1 MCSHF
6 CAAQEFLWA
15 NGIGSKGTDIVH
27 SVFPID
33 NGYVM
38 PVTYRDSFYAL
49 GNWNY
54 SLNSL
59 NSMYLSFYTNTGK
72 LRKLVKTENDSINL
86 SSFNSIE
93 NGIISAAGSSIIEG
107 CFFNGEFYNPAK
119 KQYVLELDTFGKIS
133 FNLEIQCKA
142 GGVLIEPRCG
152 VSCNRRIK
160 NRKILALNIHNTSA
174 FSKTYYFNK
183 KDSII
188 LTPKEYCVL
197 FILEDINNKIISLKK
212 LIAPIS
218 TGGIAK
224 LGNKY
229 LVQSFINF
237 PKDSFKFNGNS
248 YLYESMNNC
257 LILELD
263 SMMNLKKIQRQVGEE
278 HSFGNGFISI
288 STMDT
293 TNYLTANLA
302 YVNKSEVKKIFIL
315 GDSIE
320 LFRTTNTIIN
330 LQKSERLT
338 TKLIRLK
345 DKNLSSN
352 LAVQGLSCVSS
363 KEFCVITGQIGGE
376 CIVFPDSIIVHSNS
390 NDGNFFMMKMDTFG
404 NILWYYVFGKKGT
417 SEYAANAII
426 EDDGVV
432 VSGTFDSTTTLGN
445 YTLTS
450 NGGTDAL
457 LFKITDNSIYR
468 GNIKKGPYCAGDSI
482 EVPYRA
488 YGKYADTN
496 TFFAELSDENGNFYG
511 TPRQLGSLKTNALQ
525 GTIRGVLPLFDVV
538 SSGKYRI
545 RIRSNSPFVQSFMRY
560 DSLYLLIYSK
570 DKANPG
576 ADTTICVGDTLQL
589 KTTGGT
595 RWHWSPGTAVTDST
609 ARVTQF
615 VGKQNTRLRIAISD
629 SSGCGAPDTAWKYIA
644 LYPKLAVT
652 AKDTVVCRNTS
663 FYITATV
670 EGGRP
675 SSRSVQWYAGTT
687 YLGKDTLKSS
697 TWFDTSFM
705 AVATDGCASNTDT
718 TRVRVSLP
726 NPPSLSINDT
736 TVCAGSLLLWQPTIT
751 GYKDRP
757 VQLSWYRGTTKLA
770 DSLLQLQVD
779 SNQVLWLHGDDY
791 CAAAENR
798 KEVHIEVFEKPTV
811 SVVIDS
817 ICAEVGHTLIFTAA
831 GGKGPYTYW
840 LNDQQVSKSAYA
852 LVQPSQWLRWYAQDA
867 CQQKTVLDSVPVHQ
881 QPRGQIM
888 AAPENGCAPLMVNL
902 RSNQTNT
909 TWYIENQSIQGQDTL
924 PYWFTKAGVYTVKMV
939 VENGECK
946 DSVSKQIE
954 VYESPKAW
962 FEIQQRD
969 LLVGEARTRVIN
981 TSGPAKRYIWYWK
994 DSMRESSSVDA
1005 WALHLQDTGMSKVWM
1020 IAENIHGCRDT
1031 FTDTVYV
1038 HPQPV
1043 LWIPTAITLNGDGL
1057 NDALAAGG
1065 IGLKS
1070 YRFMVFNRW
1079 GEMVFSGKEN
1089 EEWRPSSTVLPG
1101 MYVYRCIYSNWK
1113 GTKFEQNGTVML
1125 LR

>member
-1 MCSHF
+1 MRISLLLAVLLCSTLLHG
-6 CAAQEFLWA
+6 QDILWA
-15 NGIGSKGTDIVH
+15 NSIGGRFFDTPHKMYTKSNGYILPVQFRGVIQVGSQNFGKKNIEWEALVHISKDGLIRRLDSIPFLDSMQINYYGDTIDQSFLVYGIQGYDKVKFNNEIYQYQKISYAGIVDTQGNFKLLLTVKCKKNNNFIKTEGAFPYSLHRCRNLTLGFANLANTNSTYYFNDDSIVLASKKLSVLFELKDDGTVKVINTFEFGCSLQKTYDQKLFLIYNLGENIGQVEFTGKTYYYEKYNCIFLMQLDDNFNPVNVLRVPGTYTSINNVIAGHNVLFLTCDLVVAEDRTKFKLEHDSISLARGGYSIIHCVSSGKIKYSKIFLKVEGSKLFQ
-27 SVFPID
+27 SVQALSLIT
-33 NGYVM
+33 NEGI
-38 PVTYRDSFYAL
+38 SAIAL
-49 GNWNY
+49 GQIVDPA
-54 SLNSL
+54 LIL
-59 NSMYLSFYTNTGK
+59 P
-72 LRKLVKTENDSINL
+72 DSVVI
-86 SSFNSIE
+86 
-93 NGIISAAGSSIIEG
+93 
-107 CFFNGEFYNPAK
+107 PAK
-119 KQYVLELDTFGKIS
+119 KNNGDFFTMKLDTFGNVLWQY
-133 FNLEIQCKA
+133 NL
-142 GGVLIEPRCG
+142 G
-152 VSCNRRIK
+152 S
-160 NRKILALNIHNTSA
+160 
-174 FSKTYYFNK
+174 Y
-183 KDSII
+183 
-188 LTPKEYCVL
+188 
-197 FILEDINNKIISLKK
+197 
-212 LIAPIS
+212 S
-218 TGGIAK
+218 T
-224 LGNKY
+224 
-229 LVQSFINF
+229 Q
-237 PKDSFKFNGNS
+237 
-248 YLYESMNNC
+248 
-257 LILELD
+257 
-263 SMMNLKKIQRQVGEE
+263 
-278 HSFGNGFISI
+278 
-288 STMDT
+288 
-293 TNYLTANLA
+293 
-302 YVNKSEVKKIFIL
+302 
-315 GDSIE
+315 
-320 LFRTTNTIIN
+320 
-330 LQKSERLT
+330 
-338 TKLIRLK
+338 
-345 DKNLSSN
+345 
-352 LAVQGLSCVSS
+352 
-363 KEFCVITGQIGGE
+363 
-376 CIVFPDSIIVHSNS
+376 
-390 NDGNFFMMKMDTFG
+390 
-404 NILWYYVFGKKGT
+404 
-417 SEYAANAII
+417 EYAKTAII

-576 ADTTICVGDTLQL
+576 ADTTICLGDTLQL

-652 AKDTVVCRNTS
+652 ARDTVVCRNTS
-663 FYITATV
+663 FHITATV

-757 VQLSWYRGTTKLA
+757 VQLSWYRGTTKLSN
-770 DSLLQLQVD
+770 SLLQLQVD

-817 ICAEVGHTLIFTAA
+817 ICAEVGHTVMFAAA

-840 LNDQQVSKSAYA
+840 LNDQQVSKSAYT

-867 CQQKTVLDSVPVHQ
+867 CQQKTVLDSVLVHQ

-888 AAPENGCAPLMVNL
+888 AAPENGCAPLMVSL

-909 TWYIENQSIQGQDTL
+909 TWYIENKSIQGQDTL
-924 PYWFTKAGVYTVKMV
+924 PYGFTKAGVYTVKMV

-946 DSVSKQIE
+946 DSGSKQIE
-954 VYESPKAW
+954 VYEAPKAW

-969 LLVGEARTRVIN
+969 LLIGEARTRVIN

-994 DSMRESSSVDA
+994 DSMRESSSLDA

-1038 HPQPV
+1038 HPQPI

>member
-1 MCSHF
+1 
-6 CAAQEFLWA
+6 
-15 NGIGSKGTDIVH
+15 
-27 SVFPID
+27 
-33 NGYVM
+33 
-38 PVTYRDSFYAL
+38 
-49 GNWNY
+49 
-54 SLNSL
+54 
-59 NSMYLSFYTNTGK
+59 
-72 LRKLVKTENDSINL
+72 
-86 SSFNSIE
+86 
-93 NGIISAAGSSIIEG
+93 
-107 CFFNGEFYNPAK
+107 
-119 KQYVLELDTFGKIS
+119 
-133 FNLEIQCKA
+133 
-142 GGVLIEPRCG
+142 
-152 VSCNRRIK
+152 
-160 NRKILALNIHNTSA
+160 
-174 FSKTYYFNK
+174 
-183 KDSII
+183 
-188 LTPKEYCVL
+188 
-197 FILEDINNKIISLKK
+197 
-212 LIAPIS
+212 
-218 TGGIAK
+218 
-224 LGNKY
+224 
-229 LVQSFINF
+229 
-237 PKDSFKFNGNS
+237 
-248 YLYESMNNC
+248 
-257 LILELD
+257 
-263 SMMNLKKIQRQVGEE
+263 
-278 HSFGNGFISI
+278 
-288 STMDT
+288 
-293 TNYLTANLA
+293 
-302 YVNKSEVKKIFIL
+302 
-315 GDSIE
+315 
-320 LFRTTNTIIN
+320 
-330 LQKSERLT
+330 
-338 TKLIRLK
+338 
-345 DKNLSSN
+345 
-352 LAVQGLSCVSS
+352 
-363 KEFCVITGQIGGE
+363 
-376 CIVFPDSIIVHSNS
+376 
-390 NDGNFFMMKMDTFG
+390 
-404 NILWYYVFGKKGT
+404 
-417 SEYAANAII
+417 
-426 EDDGVV
+426 VV

-511 TPRQLGSLKTNALQ
+511 MPRQLGSLRTNALQ

-576 ADTTICVGDTLQL
+576 ADTTICVGEALQL

-652 AKDTVVCRNTS
+652 ARDTVVCRNTS
-663 FYITATV
+663 FHITATV

-675 SSRSVQWYAGTT
+675 SSRGVQWYAGTT

-726 NPPSLSINDT
+726 NPPSLNINDT

-751 GYKDRP
+751 GYKGRP
-757 VQLSWYRGTTKLA
+757 VQLSWYRGTTKLS

-779 SNQVLWLHGDDY
+779 SNQVLWLYGDDY

-817 ICAEVGHTLIFTAA
+817 ICAEVGHTVMFAAA

-867 CQQKTVLDSVPVHQ
+867 CQQMTVLDSMLVHQ

-888 AAPENGCAPLMVNL
+888 AAPENGCAPLMVSL

-909 TWYIENQSIQGQDTL
+909 TWYIENNSIQGQDTL
-924 PYWFTKAGVYTVKMV
+924 PYGFTKAGVYTVKMV

-954 VYESPKAW
+954 VYEAPKAW

-969 LLVGEARTRVIN
+969 LLIGEARTRVIN

-994 DSMRESSSVDA
+994 DSMRESSSLDA

-1020 IAENIHGCRDT
+1020 IAENIRGCRDT

-1038 HPQPV
+1038 HPQPI

-1113 GTKFEQNGTVML
+1113 GTKFEQNGAVML